1 MSYIDVMRSGKE
13 NFTYFVRGSIIVW
26 LTPCLTGLD
35 TVVLLRWY
43 LRVWSNPNQLNKC
56 CYKSRQ
62 IICTFMGYC
71 EKQQHFL
78 NKKAEVRLFEKLV
91 FFLFKNLDLSILLPR
106 TVFRSTGKLSKLI
119 LQKINFQ

>member
-1 MSYIDVMRSGKE
+1 
-13 NFTYFVRGSIIVW
+13 
-26 LTPCLTGLD
+26 
-35 TVVLLRWY
+35 
-43 LRVWSNPNQLNKC
+43 
-56 CYKSRQ
+56 
-62 IICTFMGYC
+62 MGYC